1 MSKEDISK
9 ITFVKRI
16 KGTKD
21 HWRRSVSVPKHI
33 AQTHGLESK
42 QKVIVTIT
50 NRLSEYL
57 SYYKVFETEFE
68 GRIKKCGME
77 GLIIYVPRPVSEGCP
92 LHREQKVKVTLMKIE

>member
-1 MSKEDISK
+1 L
-9 ITFVKRI
+9 
-16 KGTKD
+16 
-21 HWRRSVSVPKHI
+21 SVPKDV

-57 SYYKVFETEFE
+57 SYGRVFETEFE
-68 GRIKKCGME
+68 GRIRKCGME
-77 GLIIYVPRPVSEGCP
+77 GLIIYIPRPISEECN